1 MRTNQL
7 DAHHFFSDC
16 SHLSSAVL
24 RDFEEDADMTDYH
37 EGNRLDEQAKT
48 ALRRVQNNNRYLA
61 PYT

>member
-1 MRTNQL
+1 MNRTNQL
-7 DAHHFFSDC
+7 DAHRFLLDC

-48 ALRRVQNNNRYLA
+48 ALRRV
-61 PYT
+61 